1 MKLVKKVLITGA
13 SGGLGKE
20 LTKHFSTNGWI
31 VLATMLHLDPDEEM
45 LQLENVF
52 CYELDVCSDIS
63 ILAAKEKIIAQHH
76 SIDTVINN
84 AGIGY
89 RSFVE
94 ESDDQ
99 KIEEIIRI
107 NWLGVVK
114 VCRAFIPVFKQQ
126 HYGQFINVT
135 SIAGLV
141 NLPLGNFYHPT
152 KHAVESFSECMSYE
166 LKEANIK
173 ICTVQFGNIATHF
186 QQNVHLEADKKWAS
200 NNKLKRMIAQFL
212 AKRTGKNKQLIA
224 MINNKIFSIAVHPAS
239 NFKRYTIGFD
249 ARLLKTLRNLL
260 GYQLFGA
267 IIRLKIANYTKKIE
281 AS

>member
-1 MKLVKKVLITGA
+1 MNKVVLITGA
-13 SGGLGKE
+13 SSGIGKSIAE
-20 LTKHFSTNGWI
+20 F
-31 VLATMLHLDPDEEM
+31 LHYKGFVVYGTSRNPEKFRNSVIPL
-45 LQLENVF
+45 L
-52 CYELDVCSDIS
+52 ELDVRNTDSIQNAVKKVIELSGTIDI
-63 ILAAKEKIIAQHH
+63 
-76 SIDTVINN
+76 VINN
-84 AGIGY
+84 AGVGITGP
-89 RSFVE
+89 
-94 ESDDQ
+94 
-99 KIEEIIRI
+99 IEEIPTQEIKNNFETNFFGPIEVMKAVLPQMRAQKSGLII
-107 NWLGVVK
+107 N
-114 VCRAFIPVFKQQ
+114 I
-126 HYGQFINVT
+126 T